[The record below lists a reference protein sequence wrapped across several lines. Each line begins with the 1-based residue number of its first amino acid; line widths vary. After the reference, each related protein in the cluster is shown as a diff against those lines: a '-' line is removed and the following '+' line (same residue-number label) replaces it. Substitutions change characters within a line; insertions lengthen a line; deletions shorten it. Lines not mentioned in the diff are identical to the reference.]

1 MMSITFEIL
10 HFLILVSISLLV
22 ARIFSSLGKKYFN
35 LPEVVSEI
43 ITGII
48 IGPYALGS
56 ISIIGFTLI
65 PETDSGFL
73 APVSGTIPVPQAFY
87 IFAEIG
93 IIFLLFRVGLNTDI
107 ERFVKAIEKSLI
119 IAIGESMIPF
129 FFGFLFIYFYT
140 SNIPMA
146 LFVGVVLTSSST
158 GITAKVL
165 YDIGK
170 INSREGIAIMSSTVI
185 VDVISITLLA
195 IITGIKTIFSYTS
208 IIFLIIDVAIF
219 WSISLFIG
227 LKLKRYV
234 NKMMFIFKN
243 EMTRFS
249 FILLLLFIFV
259 LISLSLNLTII
270 VGAYAFGLILSGI
283 ERKEDLMTY
292 SQSLQDFFTPI
303 FFVSVGM
310 LVNIHI
316 IYDVLIISV
325 AIFAIAVIS
334 KLSGAA
340 IPAWLLNYNKK
351 ESIIIG
357 LGLLSMGEIALIL
370 SNNALLYGIINNELY
385 SSTIFVTI
393 GTTFLSP
400 ILLSWIYSR
409 N

>member
-1 MMSITFEIL
+1 MMNIIFEII
-10 HFLILVSISLLV
+10 HFLILVSVSLLV
-22 ARIFSSLGKKYFN
+22 ARIFSSIGKRYFN

-43 ITGII
+43 ITGIV

-93 IIFLLFRVGLNTDI
+93 IILLLFHVGLNTDI
-107 ERFVKAIEKSLI
+107 EKFVRAMEKSLI
-119 IAIGESMIPF
+119 ISIGETMLPF
-129 FFGFLFIYFYT
+129 FLGFLFIYFYT
-140 SNIPMA
+140 YNVSMA
-146 LFVGVVLTSSST
+146 LFIGAVLTSSST
-158 GITAKVL
+158 GITAKLL
-165 YDIGK
+165 YDMGK

-185 VDVISITLLA
+185 VDVISITLIA
-195 IITGIKTIFSYTS
+195 IITGINTIFSYTS
-208 IIFLIIDVAIF
+208 IIFLIIDVIIF

-234 NKMMFIFKN
+234 NKMIFTFKN
-243 EMTRFS
+243 EITRFS
-249 FILLLLFIFV
+249 FIMLLLFIFV

-283 ERKEDLMTY
+283 EGKENLMTY
-292 SQSLQDFFTPI
+292 SQSLRDFFTPI
-303 FFVSVGM
+303 FFVFVGM

-316 IYDVLIISV
+316 IYNVLIISLI
-325 AIFAIAVIS
+325 IFAIAVIS

-340 IPAWLLNYNKK
+340 IPAWLLNYKKK

-357 LGLLSMGEIALIL
+357 AGLLSMGEIGLIL
-370 SNNALLYGIINNELY
+370 SNDAFLYGIIDNELY
-385 SSTIFVTI
+385 SSAIFVTI